1 MVENGR
7 PVNAHSARR
16 PPLWLAAAA
25 VASAWAALFSIV
37 RWILLFA
44 VSPSHDD
51 VRLYYVAAEAGLRYG
66 WSTIYDQT
74 VLRSVSNSFPEATRA
89 INEKTFAST
98 PLMAWL
104 FAPLTQFSEPVA
116 YVLWVALSVAAL
128 AFAWHIT
135 VPYKGLAKLTLL
147 LLAIGLGPVL
157 VTLYF
162 GQPTL
167 LVLALVAAA
176 WWFCA
181 KKDRPFVAGACLA
194 VATFLKPQAVIL
206 VPVALLVG
214 GRYRVVAA
222 WAVAGAALAALTVA
236 SLGSSGLTEWWHV
249 VKVVQGLPLDTM
261 FTLAGAT
268 GAGPLT
274 YLMWGLQGAIAL
286 LIAWRRRREVEIVF
300 AVGIL
305 GTVATAT
312 YFHNSDYCILL
323 LPAWLVL
330 RTSPPIWHRVWLLIG
345 VVPMQLLLTPL
356 LAGPQ
361 LVWDAGWL
369 AILAV
374 ESLPAFNAKA
384 VTPEVVMTARRTDE
398 APGRIGL

>member
-1 MVENGR
+1 M
-7 PVNAHSARR
+7 
-16 PPLWLAAAA
+16 
-25 VASAWAALFSIV
+25 
-37 RWILLFA
+37 
-44 VSPSHDD
+44 
-51 VRLYYVAAEAGLRYG
+51 
-66 WSTIYDQT
+66 
-74 VLRSVSNSFPEATRA
+74 
-89 INEKTFAST
+89 
-98 PLMAWL
+98 
-104 FAPLTQFSEPVA
+104 
-116 YVLWVALSVAAL
+116 
-128 AFAWHIT
+128 
-135 VPYKGLAKLTLL
+135 
-147 LLAIGLGPVL
+147 
-157 VTLYF
+157 
-162 GQPTL
+162 
-167 LVLALVAAA
+167 
-176 WWFCA
+176 
-181 KKDRPFVAGACLA
+181 
-194 VATFLKPQAVIL
+194 ATFLKPQAVIL

-222 WAVAGAALAALTVA
+222 WAVGGAALAALTVA
-236 SLGSSGLTEWWHV
+236 SLGSTGLTEWWHV